1 MEEIRT
7 LPGYLKQLRKS
18 HRYRQEDV
26 ASHLHISRQTYSHY
40 ETGRIKP
47 SLNVLYHLA
56 KLYGI
61 SADEILEHIEPSFLE
76 QGSEETGSVGIGEE
90 NPVFSEKEFLSCL
103 HNLNEKNRADTL
115 SIMWEIMQ
123 AKIMKQEAE
132 TAEK

>member
-1 MEEIRT
+1 MKENQT
-7 LPGYLKQLRKS
+7 LPEYLKQLRKS
-18 HRYRQEDV
+18 QHYRQEDV

-47 SLNVLYHLA
+47 SIIVLYQLA
-56 KLYGI
+56 KFYGV
-61 SADEILEHIEPSFLE
+61 SADDILAHIDSALSEQEP
-76 QGSEETGSVGIGEE
+76 GEETDTRQGNGA
-90 NPVFSEKEFLSCL
+90 FLEKEFLSCL

-132 TAEK
+132 AAEK